1 MEDDSMRF
9 DEDATVV
16 NLAQELEFD
25 ELDGGD
31 TSVEMELLFAR
42 VKAARYAGA

>member
-16 NLAQELEFD
+16 NLEEELEFD
-25 ELDGGD
+25 EFHESNAEL
-31 TSVEMELLFAR
+31 ELLFSR
-42 VKAARYAGA
+42 VKAARLAGV